1 MPKPALRSALAGL
14 VLLAV
19 SACTASYAPPPATA
33 PASPAAVRPAEGR
46 PQTRGDYNRAVAR
59 IEPVA
64 EAYCREENPGAP
76 PRYCDFRYV
85 FDADPSSP
93 PNAMQTR
100 SDSGRPVVVMTASLL
115 GLMRDPDEIA
125 FVLGHESA
133 HHIAAHLPRQQ
144 QSQVL
149 GALILGGL
157 VTAAGGDYATPE
169 NLQDAMDVGAFLGA
183 RAYSQDYE
191 LEADWIGAFI
201 TARAGYDPERGA
213 LIFASP
219 ELRSA
224 GGPVILSSH
233 PASPQRMAQVSRAA
247 AEIRA
252 QQAAGQLP
260 RP

>member
-1 MPKPALRSALAGL
+1 MPKPAPIQALAGL
-14 VLLAV
+14 ALLAV
-19 SACTASYAPPPATA
+19 SACTANYAPAPATVPTA
-33 PASPAAVRPAEGR
+33 PAAVQPADGR
-46 PQTRGDYNRAVAR
+46 PQTRADYNRVVAR

-64 EAYCREENPGAP
+64 EAYCREESAGAP

-85 FDADPSSP
+85 FDKNPSSP
-93 PNAMQTR
+93 PNALQTR
-100 SDSGRPVVVMTASLL
+100 SESGRPIVVMTASLL
-115 GLMRDPDEIA
+115 DLMRDPDEIA

-133 HHIAAHLPRQQ
+133 HHIAQHLPRQQ

-157 VTAAGGDYATPE
+157 VTAAGGENATPE
-169 NLQDAMDVGAFLGA
+169 NLQDAMDIGAFLGA

-213 LIFASP
+213 LIFAAP
-219 ELRSA
+219 GLRSA

-233 PASPQRMAQVSRAA
+233 PASPQRLAQVSRAA
-247 AEIRA
+247 AEIRR
-252 QQAAGQLP
+252 QQSAGQVP